1 MISKWFSL
9 YERTEK
15 KIILKNKMKDV
26 RKLLVE
32 SVRDNNNEQRDKLL
46 KIYGLLLV
54 EFENV

>member
-1 MISKWFSL
+1 MK
-9 YERTEK
+9 EQK

-32 SVRDNNNEQRDKLL
+32 SVRDNNNDQRDKLL

>member
-15 KIILKNKMKDV
+15 KIILQNKMKDV

>member
-1 MISKWFSL
+1 
-9 YERTEK
+9 
-15 KIILKNKMKDV
+15 MKDV

-32 SVRDNNNEQRDKLL
+32 SVRDNNNDQRDKLL

>member
-32 SVRDNNNEQRDKLL
+32 SVRDNNNDQRDKLL